1 MNNTD
6 SHPRVLSLSSPSS
19 SIPATPAAHSRRE
32 SIDSAHDAHHFVALA
47 QQQQHENDAKTHH
60 KVNLSIKKMW
70 DGVKKHASEHHR
82 SVNAAYMASYGYRPH
97 HPNHPSSTSTHAPLK
112 SNPLL
117 TLLTTPPPPV
127 IHINLSVP
135 EAKSSIPAI
144 LSSTAPPST
153 SSPNSGSQNYTQ
165 RPAAVA
171 LGGGFSDA
179 MFEEIKA
186 SCGEEKILWL
196 RMDNTRK
203 TDMPDLSEREAFGR
217 ATAARLKT
225 CLHGLGA
232 GKEGAKTEGLFWF

>member
-1 MNNTD
+1 MTA
-6 SHPRVLSLSSPSS
+6 
-19 SIPATPAAHSRRE
+19 IPIVVCGLNLDIAKAVREAALPE
-32 SIDSAHDAHHFVALA
+32 YD
-47 QQQQHENDAKTHH
+47 
-60 KVNLSIKKMW
+60 
-70 DGVKKHASEHHR
+70 
-82 SVNAAYMASYGYRPH
+82 
-97 HPNHPSSTSTHAPLK
+97 
-112 SNPLL
+112 
-117 TLLTTPPPPV
+117 V

-232 GKEGAKTEGLFWF
+232 GKEGAKTEGSSAQSGSAKGFNDEEAGYVANTNSLK